1 MKPVEEAVVLPCDGS
16 KPSVLPST
24 RETKKASSAGDVAED
39 RTWRPGCNN
48 ARGEVITPLDVIC
61 GRGKPYQE
69 HPGNK
74 QMRQLVK
81 ELNGRYQTAV
91 HNQKVFVA
99 EEVLRGIKDL
109 GGRFL
114 KKQAE
119 KYWVEVSHSVAV
131 EKISHSFRAM
141 RRKGK
146 SIPRQSATTSAR
158 EQVPRILHASTPRH
172 LAAATEEQ
180 PNLANTFNT
189 LPLLQYPLNNLVAQ
203 YASRARPYDLLLA
216 LQERAAGILMVPHM
230 QVSYNAPSSIP
241 RTTMAT
247 STFVERELSRKEIE
261 SWLLKKQMDE
271 AMLAGLRQYS
281 APKP

>member
-1 MKPVEEAVVLPCDGS
+1 MKPALPCDS
-16 KPSVLPST
+16 KPSVLVSST
-24 RETKKASSAGDVAED
+24 RETKKASAGRDVTEYQ
-39 RTWRPGCNN
+39 TLPRPGAGCNNN

-99 EEVLRGIKDL
+99 EEVLCSIKDL

-131 EKISHSFRAM
+131 EKISQTFWTM
-141 RRKGK
+141 NWKGK
-146 SIPRQSATTSAR
+146 SAARQSAKKRDKELAPT
-158 EQVPRILHASTPRH
+158 ILQGVTPRH
-172 LAAATEEQ
+172 LAVTEQQ
-180 PNLANTFNT
+180 PNFLANTFNT
-189 LPLLQYPLNNLVAQ
+189 LPPLLQYPSNNLLAQ
-203 YASRARPYDLLLA
+203 NASRARRCDLLSA
-216 LQERAAGILMVPHM
+216 LEERTVGLRMVPYM
-230 QVSYNAPSSIP
+230 QASRNWAPSIP
-241 RTTMAT
+241 RMTMDT
-247 STFVERELSRKEIE
+247 SNFVLERELSKEID
-261 SWLLKKQMDE
+261 SLLHKKRVDFEQPFSSE
-271 AMLAGLRQYS
+271 CTECI
-281 APKP
+281 